1 MAYVALYRTWRP
13 QDFDDLVGQEPIK
26 KALTNALET
35 GRISHAYLFAGP
47 RGTGKTSTAR
57 ILAKALN
64 CEKGPTA
71 HPCNQCTNCREITEG
86 TSSDVVE
93 IDAASNRGI
102 DEIRKLR
109 EQVYFAPVSSRY
121 KVYIIDE
128 VHMITTDAFNALLK
142 TLEEP
147 PEHVVFILATT
158 EPQKILNTILSRCQR
173 FDFHRA
179 TVDEIAAHLAK
190 VAKGS
195 HIEATPEALRLMAI
209 QADGG
214 LRDALSLLDQ
224 CSVMARPVTE
234 ETVRQVLGLVGREK
248 LRQLITQIGHRNLS
262 GALDSLN
269 QLLEQGKEMEQILA
283 ELMEYFRALLLFQ
296 ADRDYQEIYL
306 TDTREALE
314 QAAGLFT
321 RDQIV
326 AHVERIHEAVKES
339 RYSLRKKIV
348 GELCLFDLCKE
359 RGNSEAALLARIDTL
374 EQQVAALTA
383 GGIPAAPVRPA
394 VAAPVST
401 ANAPAVPVSTP
412 IASVQSSAPAPAAAP
427 VASRPASRP
436 SARQVFAKMAA
447 AQQAAHPAVPAAAV
461 PEPAPE
467 APSQAAPADSA
478 PVAPQPAA
486 PAAPVPSADVQ
497 FTGSGRAQAQQLW
510 QLVLQG
516 LKRRRKRTFLI
527 YAEMAKVADFQGQ
540 TLLMAVSTDFGKE
553 KMEEPSFKNLIQD
566 ILKEATGQPIR
577 LEVMQAEGEITLNK
591 PAAAAP
597 APAASPAAAAPAPAP
612 APAAA
617 VPEPPAPEAAPLP
630 PEPEE
635 PPAVPE
641 PAPVANPE
649 PTPPAPREAAKP
661 ATPATPVKPS
671 ELPDGVKKAMQ
682 VFGGEVYKE

>member
-179 TVDEIAAHLAK
+179 TVDEIAKHLEK
-190 VAKGS
+190 VAAGS

-224 CSVMARPVTE
+224 CSVMASPVTE

-248 LRQLITQIGHRNLS
+248 LRQLIGQIGHRDLS

-296 ADRDYQEIYL
+296 ADREYQEIYL

-359 RGNSEAALLARIDTL
+359 RGNSEAALLARIETL

-394 VAAPVST
+394 VAAPVYPVPVPS
-401 ANAPAVPVSTP
+401 APA
-412 IASVQSSAPAPAAAP
+412 APAPAAAAPVPPQP
-427 VASRPASRP
+427 VAPAPAGPQPAARP

-447 AQQAAHPAVPAAAV
+447 AQQASH
-461 PEPAPE
+461 
-467 APSQAAPADSA
+467 
-478 PVAPQPAA
+478 
-486 PAAPVPSADVQ
+486 PAAPVPPAPEPAPAVPQPSAPAAPAPAPQAPAADVQ
-497 FTGSGRAQAQQLW
+497 FTGSGRTQAQQLW

-516 LKRRRKRTFLI
+516 LKRRRKRTFMV
-527 YAEMAKVADFQGQ
+527 YAEMARVADFQDQ
-540 TLLMAVSTDFGKE
+540 TLLLAVSTDYGKE
-553 KMEEPSFKNLIQD
+553 KMEEPSFRNLIQD
-566 ILKEATGQPIR
+566 ILKEATGQAIR
-577 LEVMQAEGEITLNK
+577 LEVIQAEGEITLNK

-597 APAASPAAAAPAPAP
+597 ASAPVAAAPAP
-612 APAAA
+612 
-617 VPEPPAPEAAPLP
+617 EPP
-630 PEPEE
+630 
-635 PPAVPE
+635 VPE
-641 PAPVANPE
+641 PAPVPEPEPAATAAPQNPAPMAAAE

-661 ATPATPVKPS
+661 AVPATPVKPS

>member
-190 VAKGS
+190 VAAGS
-195 HIEATPEALRLMAI
+195 HIDASPEALRLMAI

-224 CSVMARPVTE
+224 CSVMANPVTE

-248 LRQLITQIGHRNLS
+248 LRQLITQIGHRDLS

-296 ADRDYQEIYL
+296 ADREYQEIYL

-348 GELCLFDLCKE
+348 GELCLFDLCRE
-359 RGNSEAALLARIDTL
+359 RGNSEAALLARIETL

-383 GGIPAAPVRPA
+383 GGIPAGPVRPVA
-394 VAAPVST
+394 AAPVY
-401 ANAPAVPVSTP
+401 AAPVPVMPAPAPAVPV
-412 IASVQSSAPAPAAAP
+412 APAPAPAPAPAQAAP
-427 VASRPASRP
+427 QPGVRS

-447 AQQAAHPAVPAAAV
+447 AQQAAR
-461 PEPAPE
+461 
-467 APSQAAPADSA
+467 
-478 PVAPQPAA
+478 PVVSDDAPAA
-486 PAAPVPSADVQ
+486 PAAPEPRPAASAPAPVAPAAEVQ
-497 FTGSGRAQAQQLW
+497 LTGSGRAQAQQLW

-566 ILKEATGQPIR
+566 ILKEATGQAIR
-577 LEVMQAEGEITLNK
+577 LEVIQSEGEITLNK
-591 PAAAAP
+591 PAG
-597 APAASPAAAAPAPAP
+597 P

-617 VPEPPAPEAAPLP
+617 PAAAEA
-630 PEPEE
+630 
-635 PPAVPE
+635 PAPE
-641 PAPVANPE
+641 PAPAPQAPPEPAPQMPQPVPAAAPE
-649 PTPPAPREAAKP
+649 PTPPAPREAAQP

>member
-147 PEHVVFILATT
+147 PDHVVFILATT

-179 TVDEIAAHLAK
+179 TVDEIARHLAR
-190 VAKGS
+190 VAAGS
-195 HIEATPEALRLMAI
+195 HIEATPQALRLMAI

-224 CSVMARPVTE
+224 CSVMASPVTE

-248 LRQLITQIGHRNLS
+248 LRQLITQIGRRDLS

-269 QLLEQGKEMEQILA
+269 QLLEQGREMEQILA

-296 ADRDYQEIYL
+296 ADREYQEIYL

-359 RGNSEAALLARIDTL
+359 RGNSEAALLARIETL

-394 VAAPVST
+394 VTVSVD
-401 ANAPAVPVSTP
+401 A
-412 IASVQSSAPAPAAAP
+412 APAPATPVPPVPAPAATQS
-427 VASRPASRP
+427 VSRPR
-436 SARQVFAKMAA
+436 ARQVFAKMAA
-447 AQQAAHPAVPAAAV
+447 AQQAERPAVLAV
-461 PEPAPE
+461 AAPE
-467 APSQAAPADSA
+467 GTSAA
-478 PVAPQPAA
+478 PVAPEGPVSA
-486 PAAPVPSADVQ
+486 VPSRAPEEVQ
-497 FTGSGRAQAQQLW
+497 FNGSGRAQAQQLW

-516 LKRRRKRTFLI
+516 LKRRRKRTFMI

-540 TLLMAVSTDFGKE
+540 TLLLTVSTDFGKE
-553 KMEEPSFKNLIQD
+553 KMEEPSFKNLIQE
-566 ILKEATGQPIR
+566 ILKEATGQALR
-577 LEVMQAEGEITLNK
+577 LEVIQSEGEITLNK
-591 PAAAAP
+591 PSAGPASAP
-597 APAASPAAAAPAPAP
+597 VPQAPDPIPASPA
-612 APAAA
+612 
-617 VPEPPAPEAAPLP
+617 PETAPLP
-630 PEPEE
+630 PEPE
-635 PPAVPE
+635 APE
-641 PAPVANPE
+641 TSPQSAPVPGAVT
-649 PTPPAPREAAKP
+649 TPPTAREAAQP
-661 ATPATPVKPS
+661 AIPATPVKPS

>member
-190 VAKGS
+190 VAAGS
-195 HIEATPEALRLMAI
+195 HIDASPEALRLMAI

-224 CSVMARPVTE
+224 CSVMANPVTE

-248 LRQLITQIGHRNLS
+248 LRQLITQIGHRDLS

-296 ADRDYQEIYL
+296 ADREYQEIYL

-348 GELCLFDLCKE
+348 GELCLFDLCRE
-359 RGNSEAALLARIDTL
+359 RGNSEAALLARIETL

-383 GGIPAAPVRPA
+383 GGIPAAPVRPVA
-394 VAAPVST
+394 AAPVY
-401 ANAPAVPVSTP
+401 AAPVPAMPAPAPAVPV
-412 IASVQSSAPAPAAAP
+412 APAPAPAPAPAQAAP
-427 VASRPASRP
+427 QPGVRP

-447 AQQAAHPAVPAAAV
+447 AQQAAR
-461 PEPAPE
+461 
-467 APSQAAPADSA
+467 
-478 PVAPQPAA
+478 PVVSDDAPAA
-486 PAAPVPSADVQ
+486 PAAPEPRPAAPAPAPVAPPQAPAAEVQ

-566 ILKEATGQPIR
+566 ILKEATGQAIR
-577 LEVMQAEGEITLNK
+577 LEVIQSEGEITLNK
-591 PAAAAP
+591 PAG
-597 APAASPAAAAPAPAP
+597 P

-617 VPEPPAPEAAPLP
+617 PAAVEA
-630 PEPEE
+630 
-635 PPAVPE
+635 PAPE
-641 PAPVANPE
+641 PAPAPQAPLEPAPQMPQPVPAAAPE
-649 PTPPAPREAAKP
+649 PTPPAPREAAQP

>member
-1 MAYVALYRTWRP
+1 MGDMAYVALYRTWRP

-147 PEHVVFILATT
+147 PDHVVFILATT

-179 TVDEIAAHLAK
+179 TVDEIARHLAR
-190 VAKGS
+190 VAAGS
-195 HIEATPEALRLMAI
+195 HIEATPQALRLMAI

-224 CSVMARPVTE
+224 CSVMASPVTE

-248 LRQLITQIGHRNLS
+248 VRQLITQIGRRDLS

-269 QLLEQGKEMEQILA
+269 QLLEQGREMEQILA

-296 ADRDYQEIYL
+296 ADREYQEIYL

-359 RGNSEAALLARIDTL
+359 RGNSEAALLARIETL

-394 VAAPVST
+394 VT
-401 ANAPAVPVSTP
+401 
-412 IASVQSSAPAPAAAP
+412 ASVDAAPAPATPVPPVPAPAATQS
-427 VASRPASRP
+427 VSRPR
-436 SARQVFAKMAA
+436 ARQVFAKMAA
-447 AQQAAHPAVPAAAV
+447 AQQAERPAVPAVA
-461 PEPAPE
+461 APE
-467 APSQAAPADSA
+467 GTAAA
-478 PVAPQPAA
+478 PVAPVGPVSA
-486 PAAPVPSADVQ
+486 VPSRAPEEVQ
-497 FTGSGRAQAQQLW
+497 FNGSGRGQAQQLW

-516 LKRRRKRTFLI
+516 LKRRRKRTFMI

-540 TLLMAVSTDFGKE
+540 TLLLTVSTDFGKE
-553 KMEEPSFKNLIQD
+553 KMEEPSFKNLIQE
-566 ILKEATGQPIR
+566 ILKEATGQALR
-577 LEVMQAEGEITLNK
+577 LEVIQSEGEITLNK
-591 PAAAAP
+591 PAAGPASAP
-597 APAASPAAAAPAPAP
+597 VPQAPDPIPASPA
-612 APAAA
+612 
-617 VPEPPAPEAAPLP
+617 PETAPLP
-630 PEPEE
+630 PEPE
-635 PPAVPE
+635 APE
-641 PAPVANPE
+641 TSPQSAPAPGAVT
-649 PTPPAPREAAKP
+649 TPPTAREAAQP
-661 ATPATPVKPS
+661 AIPATPVKPS

>member
-71 HPCNQCTNCREITEG
+71 HPCNRCTNCREITEG

-179 TVDEIAAHLAK
+179 TVDEIAQHLAK
-190 VAKGS
+190 VAAGS
-195 HIEATPEALRLMAI
+195 HIEAAPEALRLMAI

-224 CSVMARPVTE
+224 CSVMASPVTE

-248 LRQLITQIGHRNLS
+248 LRQLIGQIGHRDLS

-314 QAAGLFT
+314 QTAGLFT

-326 AHVERIHEAVKES
+326 AHVEWIHEAVKES

-348 GELCLFDLCKE
+348 GELCLFDLCRE
-359 RGNSEAALLARIDTL
+359 RGNSEAALLARIETL

-383 GGIPAAPVRPA
+383 GGISAAPVQP
-394 VAAPVST
+394 VISAPVET
-401 ANAPAVPVSTP
+401 ASAPTAAETPVP
-412 IASVQSSAPAPAAAP
+412 SSAAVVPPT
-427 VASRPASRP
+427 VRP

-447 AQQAAHPAVPAAAV
+447 AQQAVQPVEPVTAAPEPSPAVSRPAAA
-461 PEPAPE
+461 E
-467 APSQAAPADSA
+467 ASA
-478 PVAPQPAA
+478 PMAA
-486 PAAPVPSADVQ
+486 PAAQDPAADVQ
-497 FTGSGRAQAQQLW
+497 FTGSGLAQARQLW

-516 LKRRRKRTFLI
+516 LKRRRKRTFII

-540 TLLMAVSTDFGKE
+540 TLLLAVSTDFGKE

-566 ILKEATGQPIR
+566 ILKEATGRAIQ
-577 LEVMQAEGEITLNK
+577 LEVIQSEGEITLNK
-591 PAAAAP
+591 PAGPALAADPAAAP
-597 APAASPAAAAPAPAP
+597 LSPEPTAAPEPETVAPSATQVPAAA
-612 APAAA
+612 
-617 VPEPPAPEAAPLP
+617 
-630 PEPEE
+630 
-635 PPAVPE
+635 
-641 PAPVANPE
+641 PVARPD
-649 PTPPAPREAAKP
+649 PMPPLPREAVKP
-661 ATPATPVKPS
+661 ATSATPVKPS
-671 ELPDGVKKAMQ
+671 ELPEGVKKAMQ

>member
-179 TVDEIAAHLAK
+179 TVDEITAHLAK
-190 VAKGS
+190 VAAGS

-224 CSVMARPVTE
+224 CSVMANPVTE

-248 LRQLITQIGHRNLS
+248 LRQLISQIGHRDLS

-296 ADRDYQEIYL
+296 ADREYQEIHL

-314 QAAGLFT
+314 QAASLFT

-359 RGNSEAALLARIDTL
+359 RGISEAALLARIETL

-383 GGIPAAPVRPA
+383 GGIPATPVRPS
-394 VAAPVST
+394 VAAPVYAAT
-401 ANAPAVPVSTP
+401 APALPAPVPAAP
-412 IASVQSSAPAPAAAP
+412 VQEPAPAAP
-427 VASRPASRP
+427 ASQPASRP
-436 SARQVFAKMAA
+436 SSARQVFAKMAA
-447 AQQAAHPAVPAAAV
+447 AQQAAHPA
-461 PEPAPE
+461 
-467 APSQAAPADSA
+467 A
-478 PVAPQPAA
+478 PVPSESGPAAA
-486 PAAPVPSADVQ
+486 PAAMSQAPRKEAPAPVASPRQPATDVQ

-516 LKRRRKRTFLI
+516 LKRRRKRTFMV

-540 TLLMAVSTDFGKE
+540 TLLLAVSTDYGKE

-566 ILKEATGQPIR
+566 ILKEATGQAIR
-577 LEVMQAEGEITLNK
+577 LEVVQSDGEITLNQSAG
-591 PAAAAP
+591 PV
-597 APAASPAAAAPAPAP
+597 PAASAPAPAP
-612 APAAA
+612 
-617 VPEPPAPEAAPLP
+617 EPSAPETAPLP
-630 PEPEE
+630 PEPV
-635 PPAVPE
+635 PAASG
-641 PAPVANPE
+641 PAPVAAPG
-649 PTPPAPREAAKP
+649 PTPSVSREAVKQ
-661 ATPATPVKPS
+661 ATPANPVKPS

>member
-190 VAKGS
+190 VAAGS
-195 HIEATPEALRLMAI
+195 HIDASPEALRLMAI

-224 CSVMARPVTE
+224 CSVMANPVTE

-248 LRQLITQIGHRNLS
+248 LRQLITQIGHRDLS

-296 ADRDYQEIYL
+296 ADREYQEIYL

-348 GELCLFDLCKE
+348 GELCLFDLCRE
-359 RGNSEAALLARIDTL
+359 RGNSEAALLARIETL

-383 GGIPAAPVRPA
+383 GGIPAAPVRPVA
-394 VAAPVST
+394 AAPVY
-401 ANAPAVPVSTP
+401 AAPVPAMPAPAPAVPV
-412 IASVQSSAPAPAAAP
+412 APAPAPAPAPAQAAP
-427 VASRPASRP
+427 QPGVRP

-447 AQQAAHPAVPAAAV
+447 AQQAAR
-461 PEPAPE
+461 
-467 APSQAAPADSA
+467 
-478 PVAPQPAA
+478 PVVSDDAPAA
-486 PAAPVPSADVQ
+486 PAAPEPRPAAPAPAPVAPPQAPAAEVQ

-566 ILKEATGQPIR
+566 ILKEATGQAIR
-577 LEVMQAEGEITLNK
+577 LEVIQSEGEITLNK
-591 PAAAAP
+591 PAG
-597 APAASPAAAAPAPAP
+597 P

-617 VPEPPAPEAAPLP
+617 PATVEA
-630 PEPEE
+630 
-635 PPAVPE
+635 PAPE
-641 PAPVANPE
+641 PAPAPQAPLEPAPQMPQPVPAAAPE
-649 PTPPAPREAAKP
+649 PTPPAPREAAQP